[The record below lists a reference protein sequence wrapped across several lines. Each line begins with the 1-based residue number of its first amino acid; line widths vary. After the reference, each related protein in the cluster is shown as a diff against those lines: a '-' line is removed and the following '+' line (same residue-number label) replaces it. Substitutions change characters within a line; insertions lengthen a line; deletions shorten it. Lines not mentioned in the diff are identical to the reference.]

1 MKVTKMVNSGV
12 LYALWAGATA
22 AAECRDRY
30 LEPFSS
36 ESIWNT
42 AIGSGAQFA
51 HAHLYKFPRLPTQ
64 IHNDQDFFLRVTTDD
79 PLTSWINQGDWGG
92 DDHCAVTGVEVAQIP
107 FPNAWTSASDCDS
120 GGCRSAPNQ
129 ANNNAMGVLL
139 PDNVTIVQMQPAYRC
154 AAGGPLLARWGNA
167 SDGCP
172 QQFPNVTSV
181 FGDGALGSHGGSGL
195 SGVGGTIRLGELLN
209 TTGPIQHAL
218 KVELQHQWY
227 FGGHPLQPPS
237 AYNGG
242 RCQYVWPATGS
253 DGGTNKA
260 PGGLYTGTDPNVAP
274 GALLSIPA
282 NISETIKTTT
292 VVGAKIKQALV
303 DYGAYIVDDTGGGN
317 SAAICMEAAVNS
329 EMRAAYGYAMTYPH
343 GVSDS
348 VLDPGAA
355 LYRDLVGL
363 FQGLHAVVN
372 NGPTMIGGGGT
383 PRVPT
388 KPPICQ

>member
-1 MKVTKMVNSGV
+1 MAV
-12 LYALWAGATA
+12 LTA
-22 AAECRDRY
+22 ACHSGTLGGTHSNHRRRTTGGDVSTCGQQPEAVRDAQC
-30 LEPFSS
+30 S
-36 ESIWNT
+36 
-42 AIGSGAQFA
+42 QFA
-51 HAHLYKFPRLPTQ
+51 RFIAGSVCFRLLILIFLYTF
-64 IHNDQDFFLRVTTDD
+64 RV
-79 PLTSWINQGDWGG
+79 
-92 DDHCAVTGVEVAQIP
+92 
-107 FPNAWTSASDCDS
+107 
-120 GGCRSAPNQ
+120 
-129 ANNNAMGVLL
+129 
-139 PDNVTIVQMQPAYRC
+139 
-154 AAGGPLLARWGNA
+154 
-167 SDGCP
+167 
-172 QQFPNVTSV
+172 
-181 FGDGALGSHGGSGL
+181 
-195 SGVGGTIRLGELLN
+195 
-209 TTGPIQHAL
+209 
-218 KVELQHQWY
+218 
-227 FGGHPLQPPS
+227 
-237 AYNGG
+237 
-242 RCQYVWPATGS
+242 

-343 GVSDS
+343 GVSGS